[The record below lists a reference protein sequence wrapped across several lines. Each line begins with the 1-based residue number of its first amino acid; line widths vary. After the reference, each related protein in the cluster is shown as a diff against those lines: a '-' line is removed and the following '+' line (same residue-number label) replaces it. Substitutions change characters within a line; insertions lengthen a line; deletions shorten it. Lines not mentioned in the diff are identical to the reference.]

1 MTKIKIKALGGPTH
15 KKRET
20 LANALFC
27 AQIRVLRYF
36 TIHDGYLALIEDDNH
51 AEKLFSKDVVL
62 TLEKL
67 GFSPIIPIDMKA
79 KLTLVFKKL
88 DRQVVSESALEIEE
102 EISSSFPDAQ
112 VEDIYVMKDKYI
124 IKARFS
130 DHATAKN
137 IKEKGIYLFKV
148 YVAPWQIEFERF
160 TPLKQCMNCF
170 AYGHLKTQ
178 CKSEKRARC
187 TECGSNTHSF
197 RDCKSSVK
205 KCLNCG
211 GAHRTFANSCPT
223 RKEAMKISQEK
234 VREKEKEKETK
245 PYRAVAQKTAQETVQ
260 ATTNAWKPLINQV
273 RQEIKHTKTEP
284 SIHLAL
290 PNDLS
295 KEILVVLLHAHMQ
308 NIIAPE
314 KGFRYHAKVA
324 LEANN
329 LPALDLGESDSWG
342 ILKVIQPPSQTVQA
356 QPEQSQP
363 VAPMPQPVQAQA
375 AESQLPQAQPTEP
388 LPQTLNPQPAE
399 IQTLEP
405 QSVPPPK
412 VTSAPPSIASTSRQS
427 VRPKSITIPNVNEL
441 RDIPSD
447 IPLTTPDA
455 PPPTPNLVEHS
466 ETFTDDEGLERLMDG
481 TATDPKHYGI
491 RLFSENPPKYQ
502 YSDRFEIGSEIKN
515 KRIKWLVTKRE
526 HTIMV
531 TIKRLHKHLKEGNMR
546 ITNDM
551 IEQCPDIDKLNNGYF
566 LE

>member
-1 MTKIKIKALGGPTH
+1 
-15 KKRET
+15 
-20 LANALFC
+20 
-27 AQIRVLRYF
+27 
-36 TIHDGYLALIEDDNH
+36 
-51 AEKLFSKDVVL
+51 
-62 TLEKL
+62 
-67 GFSPIIPIDMKA
+67 
-79 KLTLVFKKL
+79 
-88 DRQVVSESALEIEE
+88 
-102 EISSSFPDAQ
+102 
-112 VEDIYVMKDKYI
+112 
-124 IKARFS
+124 
-130 DHATAKN
+130 
-137 IKEKGIYLFKV
+137 
-148 YVAPWQIEFERF
+148 
-160 TPLKQCMNCF
+160 
-170 AYGHLKTQ
+170 
-178 CKSEKRARC
+178 
-187 TECGSNTHSF
+187 
-197 RDCKSSVK
+197 
-205 KCLNCG
+205 
-211 GAHRTFANSCPT
+211 
-223 RKEAMKISQEK
+223 MKISQEK

-284 SIHLAL
+284 TIHLAL

-375 AESQLPQAQPTEP
+375 AEPQLPQAQPIEP
-388 LPQTLNPQPAE
+388 LPQTLKPQPAE
-399 IQTLEP
+399 TQTLEP

-427 VRPKSITIPNVNEL
+427 VRPKTITIPNVNEL

-491 RLFSENPPKYQ
+491 RLFSENPQKYQ